1 MEVKMSEPHDV
12 TPDEPERNSDKDSA
26 KRIDGES
33 GETPGQEIPYL
44 RWRVELS
51 PDAIRSLNS
60 IQRRMAEIVRPS
72 FQEAVSKITRQ
83 YPLLPKIESPAVSE
97 MARRAA
103 EINLAPISDAIT
115 AYWRSQIPRIDI
127 SQLTPQFEALRT
139 IAERLRRLIPDNL
152 RGLSVEEL
160 RRVAEISAAERW
172 ALAWAP
178 RPDIVQAV
186 LAADSAE
193 TRQKVLV
200 QWTPEILD
208 DCEDVLHAVEAP
220 ALAELS
226 DFALQAVGACRAG
239 HEGAA
244 QALATNVL
252 DTAID
257 KHLGT
262 VLQLT
267 TSGATRKAK
276 EAFGQQLDDEAT
288 LLLWRRIVSC
298 GGIPPSYDS
307 YVYEERAPWYS
318 RHGTAHCVNGNLYST
333 ANALRSIL
341 MVTSLLRWMSEEMGY
356 SVSES

>member
-1 MEVKMSEPHDV
+1 
-12 TPDEPERNSDKDSA
+12 
-26 KRIDGES
+26 
-33 GETPGQEIPYL
+33 
-44 RWRVELS
+44 
-51 PDAIRSLNS
+51 
-60 IQRRMAEIVRPS
+60 
-72 FQEAVSKITRQ
+72 
-83 YPLLPKIESPAVSE
+83 
-97 MARRAA
+97 
-103 EINLAPISDAIT
+103 
-115 AYWRSQIPRIDI
+115 
-127 SQLTPQFEALRT
+127 
-139 IAERLRRLIPDNL
+139 
-152 RGLSVEEL
+152 VEEL

-178 RPDIVQAV
+178 RAEIVQAV

-193 TRQKVLV
+193 TRQEVLV
-200 QWTPEILD
+200 QRMTEVLD
-208 DCEDVLHAVEAP
+208 DSESVLRTVEAP
-220 ALAELS
+220 ELTELS

-239 HEGAA
+239 YEGAA

-267 TSGATRKAK
+267 ASGATRKAK
-276 EAFGQQLDDEAT
+276 EAFGSQLDDEAT

-318 RHGTAHCVNGNLYST
+318 RHGTAHCVNGNLYSM

-341 MVTSLLRWMSEEMGY
+341 IVTSLLRWMSEEMGY
-356 SVSES
+356 SPARARSDD